1 MSLLYWLNVL
11 GLAVFAISGAL
22 MAARLKMDPFGVIVL
37 AALTSIGGGT
47 IRDIILDVPQVF
59 WIEEVSYL
67 NTIIIAAL
75 VTMVFVNYIRK
86 IPEKLMLVADAA
98 GLALF
103 SVLGAQKALL
113 YGAPG
118 SIAVVMGV
126 ITGVAG
132 GMMRD
137 VVCRQVPMILRK
149 DIYATA
155 SIVSCITYTGLL
167 MLGVSDKTSSLV
179 GIGVGF
185 VLRLAAIQWHLQLPA
200 YQIGKRS

>member
-1 MSLLYWLNVL
+1 MTILYWLNVI

-22 MAARLKMDPFGVIVL
+22 MAARLKMDPFGVVVL

-59 WIEEVSYL
+59 WIEDPSYL
-67 NTIIIAAL
+67 NTIIITAL
-75 VTMVFVNYIRK
+75 VTMVFVNYLHR
-86 IPEKLMLVADAA
+86 IPEKLLLIADAA

-118 SIAVVMGV
+118 EIAVVMGV
-126 ITGVAG
+126 ITGAAG
-132 GMMRD
+132 GILRD
-137 VVCRQVPMILRK
+137 VVCRQIPMVLRK

-155 SIVSCITYTGLL
+155 CLLSCVTYTGLL
-167 MLGVSDKTSSLV
+167 LIDVDDLTASLV
-179 GIGVGF
+179 GIGAGF
-185 VLRLAAIQWHLQLPA
+185 ILRLAAIQWHLQLPA
-200 YQIGKRS
+200 YQLRRRS

>member
-1 MSLLYWLNVL
+1 MTILYWLNVL

-47 IRDIILDVPQVF
+47 IRDVILDVPQVF
-59 WIEEVSYL
+59 WVVETSYL
-67 NTIIIAAL
+67 TTIAVSSL
-75 VTMVFVNYIRK
+75 LTMLFVNYINRL
-86 IPEKLMLVADAA
+86 PEKLMLIADAA

-113 YGAPG
+113 YGAPA
-118 SIAVVMGV
+118 SVAVVMGV

-132 GMMRD
+132 GMLRD

-155 SIVSCITYTGLL
+155 SMLCCVTYTSLL
-167 MLGVSDKTSSLV
+167 MFGVSDLVASLI
-179 GIGVGF
+179 GIAAGF
-185 VLRLAAIQWHLQLPA
+185 LLRLAAIQWHLKLPA
-200 YQIGKRS
+200 YHIAKRS